1 MLSLRRPEPEARIEL
16 MPLIDVI
23 FLILTFFI
31 YAMVLMVQ
39 VDVMPVPM
47 ESYISGESADPV
59 PATSITLD
67 LNGQV
72 YLGQEP
78 VEVDQILPA
87 IQALLVEKP
96 DTVIYLVL
104 AAGDGEVDRG
114 PILTNLWDHLRE
126 SGIEIRLVGS
136 PLETKPAAAPATGPT
151 P

>member
-47 ESYISGESADPV
+47 ESYISGESADPI

-78 VEVDQILPA
+78 VEVGQMLPA
-87 IQALLVEKP
+87 IEKLLVEKP

-104 AAGDGEVDRG
+104 AAGEGEIDRG
-114 PILTNLWDHLRE
+114 PILTTLWDHLRE
-126 SGIEIRLVGS
+126 SGIEIKLVGS
-136 PLETKPAAAPATGPT
+136 PPETVPANTSTTDTT

>member
-1 MLSLRRPEPEARIEL
+1 MLSLRRPDTEARIEL

-59 PATSITLD
+59 PATSVTLD
-67 LNGQV
+67 LDGSIYV
-72 YLGQEP
+72 GQEP
-78 VEVDQILPA
+78 VAVDQVLPTIKSVLA
-87 IQALLVEKP
+87 ESPETA
-96 DTVIYLVL
+96 IYLVM
-104 AAGDGEVDRG
+104 AAGEGAVDRG
-114 PILTNLWDHLRE
+114 PILTSLWDHLRE
-126 SGIEIRLVGS
+126 SGIEIKLVGAPPES
-136 PLETKPAAAPATGPT
+136 TPATEST